1 MTTVSGQD
9 RTLGN
14 RAASATLWG
23 GVNMAL
29 GRIVQFATTIIV
41 ARMIAPEHFGAL
53 AVAIVVQ
60 TIATNMAEL
69 GATAALARGTGD
81 PDKIA
86 LPSSPLL
93 WSPAAS

>member
-1 MTTVSGQD
+1 MTTASGAD
-9 RTLGN
+9 RSLGT
-14 RAASATLWG
+14 RSASATLWG

-41 ARMIAPEHFGAL
+41 ARLIAPEHFGAL

-69 GATAALARGTGD
+69 GATAALARGNGD
-81 PDKIA
+81 PDRS
-86 LPSSPLL
+86 LQLSSLFL
-93 WSPAAS
+93 W